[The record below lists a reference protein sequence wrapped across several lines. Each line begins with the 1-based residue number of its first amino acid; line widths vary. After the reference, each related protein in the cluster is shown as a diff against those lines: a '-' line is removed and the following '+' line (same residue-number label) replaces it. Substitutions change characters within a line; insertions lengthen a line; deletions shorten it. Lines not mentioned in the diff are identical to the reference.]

1 MVVDEYPG
9 DSRILMI
16 DQCSDKVATPLLQF
30 MLGAVKAEMKETQAL
45 LMSMVGNACPSEFFG
60 KSQNNTCIFLV
71 KLSHSRKTEGGKC
84 QSFRKAESVKRDT
97 SFQFRCCRLRRAES
111 SHPLGKYTAEKCSAC
126 GSLGADSWE
135 HSPCGPEVVAFFALL
150 KWWVEEDLGKISCA
164 RHTGFAKLLSG
175 CEAGSSDCSQPGST
189 LE

>member
-60 KSQNNTCIFLV
+60 KSQNNTCILLV
-71 KLSHSRKTEGGKC
+71 KLSHSRKVFPQGRIGKARYI
-84 QSFRKAESVKRDT
+84 FSV
-97 SFQFRCCRLRRAES
+97 S
-111 SHPLGKYTAEKCSAC
+111 
-126 GSLGADSWE
+126 
-135 HSPCGPEVVAFFALL
+135 
-150 KWWVEEDLGKISCA
+150 
-164 RHTGFAKLLSG
+164 LLSPEKG
-175 CEAGSSDCSQPGST
+175 RE
-189 LE
+189 